1 MNNYNK
7 KVLEHFCFCLLT
19 YSPYV
24 VSCRRV
30 VVLVVSSEL
39 DVATAKAHRNQVVI
53 FL

>member
-19 YSPYV
+19 
-24 VSCRRV
+24 SCRRRV
-30 VVLVVSSEL
+30 VVLVISCEL